1 MKRTAN
7 IRNSPVLK
15 NREKKN
21 TRGNK
26 FLRVMSF
33 LGGKVVY
40 IAIIAGAIYVI
51 GNFFAQQP
59 YIEAK
64 QTEMAKVQAEI
75 EEAKKENERLKI
87 EVDEMGTR
95 EYKEKVAREKL
106 GLVKKGE
113 KVFIDVEE

>member
-7 IRNSPVLK
+7 VSNSRVST
-15 NREKKN
+15 NRDKKN
-21 TRGNK
+21 TRDNK
-26 FLRVMSF
+26 FTRVMSF
-33 LGGKVVY
+33 LGGKIVY
-40 IAIIAGAIYVI
+40 IAIIAGAVYVVC
-51 GNFFAQQP
+51 NFYAQQP

-87 EVDEMGTR
+87 EVEEMGTR

-113 KVFIDVEE
+113 KVFIDVE